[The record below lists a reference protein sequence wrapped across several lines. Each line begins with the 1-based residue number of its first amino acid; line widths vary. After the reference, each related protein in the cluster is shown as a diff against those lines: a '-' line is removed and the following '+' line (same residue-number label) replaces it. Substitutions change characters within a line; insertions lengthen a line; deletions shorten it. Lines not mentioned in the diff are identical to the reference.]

1 MLIASRKLS
10 PTTLITMLV
19 VLLPA
24 ALLVALLTGPI
35 FISPFDLFEI
45 YFRPTES
52 GNIQEQMILSSIRLP
67 RLLLGCFIGI
77 SLSICGAA
85 MQGLF
90 RNPLAD
96 PSLIGVTSGASAG
109 ASCVIV
115 LGGVWLEQA
124 AFGLP
129 LVAFGASVGGLIAV
143 VIVYR
148 IATSAT
154 GTSVATMLLAG
165 IAISAVAGA
174 LNNLFSYFA
183 DNDMLRRI
191 SLWQMGSLDGAN
203 WQRVTI
209 AAIVALTLRVVL
221 PRLSVALNALLLG
234 ESEAR
239 HLGIDVERLK
249 RMLIILT
256 AIGVGSSVALA
267 GVIAFIGLV
276 VPHIVRLLIGPD
288 HRYVI
293 PASALAGAIL
303 LVLADSLARIIV
315 APAELPTGIL
325 TALLGAPVFFSL
337 LAQQR
342 SLRSGAV

>member
-1 MLIASRKLS
+1 MLAGHRRYRPRNLLLGLAIALPFALLIALMS
-10 PTTLITMLV
+10 
-19 VLLPA
+19 
-24 ALLVALLTGPI
+24 GPV
-35 FISPFDLFEI
+35 FISPLDWPAIFFDPGASL
-45 YFRPTES
+45 R
-52 GNIQEQMILSSIRLP
+52 EQDFLILSSIRLP

-77 SLSICGAA
+77 NLAVCGAA

-90 RNPLAD
+90 RNSLAD

-115 LGGVWLEQA
+115 LGGGWLESA
-124 AFGLP
+124 AAGLP
-129 LVAFGASVGGLIAV
+129 LVAFGASDGGLIAV

-148 IATSAT
+148 IATSAS
-154 GTSVATMLLAG
+154 GTAVATMLLAG

-191 SLWQMGSLDGAN
+191 SLWQMGSRDGAN
-203 WQRVTI
+203 WYRVTI
-209 AAIVALTLRVVL
+209 AFVVAGLLIAVL
-221 PRLSVALNALLLG
+221 PRWSAGLNALLLG

-249 RMLIILT
+249 RRLIVLT
-256 AIGVGSSVALA
+256 AVGVGSAVALA
-267 GVIAFIGLV
+267 GVIAFVGLV
-276 VPHIVRLLIGPD
+276 IPHVLRLLVGPD

-293 PASALAGAIL
+293 PGSALAGAIL
-303 LVLADSLARIIV
+303 LVLADSLARVIV

-337 LAQQR
+337 LWQQR
-342 SLRSGAV
+342 AMSSSL